1 MREILSFI
9 FDRLTDPLGLPI
21 SALWEYVILLA
32 IGSVAYVIAYSLVG
46 DMYAT
51 GSISSG
57 AAGSIFHW
65 IIRFFVFV
73 VIWAITYAV
82 IWLVKFI
89 TAYWVA
95 ILCTMGG
102 ILLAVAITC
111 LVVKL
116 YRKKQKNSVPEKN

>member
-21 SALWEYVILLA
+21 SALWEYVILLV

-57 AAGSIFHW
+57 TAGSIFHW
-65 IIRFFVFV
+65 IIRFFVFLI
-73 VIWAITYAV
+73 IWAITYAV

-89 TAYWVA
+89 TAHWVV
-95 ILCTMGG
+95 ILCVIGG
-102 ILLAVAITC
+102 ALLAAAITC
-111 LVVKL
+111 LVIKL
-116 YRKKQKNSVPEKN
+116 YRKK